1 MHVLPSGRR
10 IVYRAGMIYGG
21 ASFVGYDPSTR
32 TLVVI
37 LRNVTSWPDQ
47 RGFDVME
54 RFFQILGLHFGA
66 KSEKL
71 YGVFSKRKEVRP

>member
-1 MHVLPSGRR
+1 MDAYIKDRPLESYPDEAVYGLLRVHVLPSGRR

-21 ASFVGYDPSTR
+21 ASFVGYAPSSR

-37 LRNVTSWPDQ
+37 LRNVTSWPDR

-54 RFFQILGLHFGA
+54 RLESV
-66 KSEKL
+66 K
-71 YGVFSKRKEVRP
+71 